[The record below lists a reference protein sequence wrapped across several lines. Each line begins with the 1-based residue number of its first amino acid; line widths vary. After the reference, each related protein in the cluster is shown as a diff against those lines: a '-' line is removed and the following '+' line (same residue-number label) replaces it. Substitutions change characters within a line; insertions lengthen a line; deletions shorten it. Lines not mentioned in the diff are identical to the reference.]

1 MNKRN
6 NFVIRSMAV
15 LLILA
20 GGLLCAQEDIEFI
33 DSDACSDCHEE
44 SSNNT
49 LIEDDLSNSSH
60 ADLECLDCHLVVQ
73 ELGIEHSEGYE
84 SDCQDVCESCG
95 ICHAEASA
103 EFNTSVHGISI
114 WQEDSDTEA
123 AYCYN
128 CHGSHNILPADD
140 PESLTYPPNLANTCG
155 QCHAKPELVE
165 KYNIPDLHPVELFSK
180 SYHAKE
186 LGKNGNL
193 LAATCNDCHGVHD
206 IKTNTDPTSTIS
218 HSNIST
224 TCGVCH
230 KPIYELYTKSVHWEA
245 LVRGERESPSC
256 IDCHGEHEIV
266 DPHDPDSPVSKRRSA
281 EKTCARCHTDER
293 IISKYGLMPG
303 KVSSYQD
310 SYHGLAVIKGD
321 EDAATCYD
329 CHDAHYILSADD
341 ARSTIHLSNLSE
353 TCGECHPGATEK
365 FSQSYTHQSVI
376 LAEKPVEY
384 YVKIVYIILIIV
396 VIGGMFI
403 HNLIIFIE
411 YLIDKYQNEAPQD
424 YIQRYSK
431 SQVYQHILLI
441 ISFFTLVITGFALK
455 YLDAFWADLLG
466 RIGLTE
472 TVRGI
477 VHRSAAVLMIVL
489 SIWHIIEAI
498 VAKRGRQFMIAMLP
512 GISDIKGFY
521 QLMLYSLHL
530 TKEEPQFERF
540 DYTEK
545 AEYWALIWG
554 TIVMVV
560 TGFILWFPVF
570 FTQYT
575 PIWMIKVAEVLH
587 LYEAWLATLAI
598 LVWHIFFVMFHPK
611 EYPMSMTWIHGRM
624 TIAEYKHKHPLDYQR
639 TMNEVEAVKNGSMP
653 LEEANSQ
660 AQEYVMR
667 HKLKYT
673 DHS

>member
-1 MNKRN
+1 MNKRH
-6 NFVIRSMAV
+6 NFVIRSLGV

-44 SSNNT
+44 SSHNT

-73 ELGIEHSEGYE
+73 ELGIDHSEGFE

-95 ICHAEASA
+95 ICHEEASE
-103 EFNTSVHGISI
+103 EFNTSVHGVSI
-114 WQEDSDTEA
+114 WQEDSDMEA
-123 AYCYN
+123 AYCYS

-186 LGKNGNL
+186 LGTNGNL

-230 KPIYELYTKSVHWEA
+230 KTIYELYTKSVHWEA

-266 DPHDPDSPVSKRRSA
+266 DPHDPDSPISKRRSA
-281 EKTCARCHTDER
+281 EKTCARCHTDEQMIR
-293 IISKYGLMPG
+293 KYGLISG

-321 EDAATCYD
+321 KDAATCFD
-329 CHDAHYILSADD
+329 CHDAHFILSASDS
-341 ARSTIHLSNLSE
+341 RSTIHLSNLSE
-353 TCGECHPGATEK
+353 TCGECHPGATEN
-365 FSQSYTHQSVI
+365 FSQSYTHKSVI

-384 YVKIVYIILIIV
+384 YVKIIYIILIVV

-403 HNLIIFIE
+403 HNLIIFVELMIQ
-411 YLIDKYQNEAPQD
+411 KYRNEGPQD
-424 YIQRYSK
+424 YIQRYTK
-431 SQVYQHILLI
+431 SQIWQHILLI

-455 YLDAFWADLLG
+455 YLDTFWADLLSM
-466 RIGLTE
+466 IGLTE

-477 VHRSAAVLMIVL
+477 VHRTAAILMIVV
-489 SIWHIIEAI
+489 SIWHLIEAMAI
-498 VAKRGRQFMIAMLP
+498 NSGRHFFKALLP

-521 QLMLYSLHL
+521 KLMLYSLHL
-530 TKEEPQFERF
+530 SKEEPQFDDF

-554 TIVMVV
+554 TVVMVV

-570 FTQYT
+570 FTQFS
-575 PIWMIKVAEVLH
+575 PLWMIKVAEVFH

-598 LVWHIFFVMFHPK
+598 FVWHFFFVILHPK
-611 EYPMSMTWIHGRM
+611 EYPMSMTWLHGRM
-624 TIAEYKHKHPLDYQR
+624 TIAEYKHKHPLGYQR
-639 TMNEVEAVKNGSMP
+639 IMDEVEAVKNGKLALGRVSF
-653 LEEANSQ
+653 Q
-660 AQEYVMR
+660 AQEYVRR
-667 HKLKYT
+667 HKLEYM